1 MIRVRQK
8 RFIRIDNSLER
19 LISSNFITKLRGIII
34 VYNNNNKK
42 IIKRMAIKIMEII
55 IKTTINKQ

>member
-42 IIKRMAIKIMEII
+42 IITRMGIKIMEITI
-55 IKTTINKQ
+55 MTTINK